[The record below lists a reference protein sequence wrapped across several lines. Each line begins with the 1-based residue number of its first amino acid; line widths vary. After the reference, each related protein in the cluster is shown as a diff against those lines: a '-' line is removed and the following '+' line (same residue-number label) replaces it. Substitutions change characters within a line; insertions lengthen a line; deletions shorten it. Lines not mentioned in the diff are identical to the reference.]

1 MRRGSAGAAARLNE
15 GETDLRRPMTG
26 TEKASAATNADAMPA
41 VLKIFMLNIVL
52 SFHTDHYRT

>member
-1 MRRGSAGAAARLNE
+1 
-15 GETDLRRPMTG
+15 MTG

-41 VLKIFMLNIVL
+41 ALKIFMLNIVL